1 MIPSRSWIAP
11 VTVAA
16 LAALVVAIV
25 GGTITDLG
33 PWYSSLK
40 QPHWA
45 PPRAAF
51 GMIWTAIFALTA
63 LAAVAAWRRA
73 PDQHAGDWMIG
84 LFALNGF
91 LNLLWSFL
99 FFRMQRPDWA
109 GIEVVV
115 LWLSILGLVITCGR
129 RSRAAGVLLL
139 PYLAWVTIA
148 AVLNWQVMALNGPF
162 G

>member
-1 MIPSRSWIAP
+1 MAPSRSWIAP
-11 VTVAA
+11 ITVAA
-16 LAALVVAIV
+16 LAALLV
-25 GGTITDLG
+25 GIMGATITNLG
-33 PWYSSLK
+33 PWYEGLK
-40 QPHWA
+40 QPGWA

-51 GMIWTAIFALTA
+51 GVIWTAIFALTA

-73 PDQHAGDWMIG
+73 PDQTAGDWLIG

-109 GIEVVV
+109 GIEVVL
-115 LWLSILGLVITCGR
+115 LWLSILHLAIACGR
-129 RSRAAGVLLL
+129 RSRAAGLLLL
-139 PYLAWVTIA
+139 PYLVWVTIA
-148 AVLNWQVMALNGPF
+148 AVLNWQVVALNGPF